1 MVKKNIEDSDSDSS
15 VEGSYKNPKPWSF
28 RPRNGRWKRFERELF
43 IEAYLLY
50 QNDWKEVAKVMRSR
64 TATQCKSYHQK
75 AVMSAKGKIY
85 DNNLLLPKG
94 WDKKRGIIR
103 NQNTRSNKKNQ
114 PRKVQEPAWLTERRK
129 DPLYELCVGIPIE
142 ENGVLFHF

>member
-94 WDKKRGIIR
+94 WEKIR
-103 NQNTRSNKKNQ
+103 KNQNTKSNKKNQ
-114 PRKVQEPAWLTERRK
+114 PKKDARASVADRTEK
-129 DPLYELCVGIPIE
+129 GPV
-142 ENGVLFHF
+142 V